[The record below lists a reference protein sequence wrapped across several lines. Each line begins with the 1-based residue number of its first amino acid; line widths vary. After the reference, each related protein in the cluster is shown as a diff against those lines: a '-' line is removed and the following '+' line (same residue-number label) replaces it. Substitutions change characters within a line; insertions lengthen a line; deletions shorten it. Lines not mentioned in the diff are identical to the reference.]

1 MVPLT
6 GSYLYA
12 VSLIVFPAVDMT
24 NTRSQDSSYV
34 LVDYENVQPKNLK
47 LLRGKPFTV
56 VVFAGANQTKIPTS
70 FVIELNERNEYGK
83 LIQIAGSGKNALDFH
98 IAYHIGKI
106 LAATPKAEIHIISRD
121 KGFDP
126 LIRYMRERDKARI
139 RRHVDIA
146 EIPALRIPA
155 SKGRDEQVAEVI
167 EKLRLRGNNR
177 PRKTTTLRNTINHL
191 LAEKLDEP
199 EMDAFLNKL
208 KKSKVISIT
217 GTKVTYNF
225 RQKRR

>member
-1 MVPLT
+1 MPT
-6 GSYLYA
+6 MNKA
-12 VSLIVFPAVDMT
+12 ADTVSF
-24 NTRSQDSSYV
+24 V
-34 LVDYENVQPKNLK
+34 LVDFENVQPRNLK
-47 LLRGKPFTV
+47 LLRNVPFKV
-56 VVFAGANQTKIPTS
+56 VVFAGANQTKIPTD
-70 FVIELNERNEYGK
+70 FVIELSERNEFGK
-83 LIQIAGSGKNALDFH
+83 LIQISGSGKNALDFH

-106 LAATPKAEIHIISRD
+106 VSDTPDAEIHIISRD

-126 LIRYMRERDKARI
+126 LIRYIRDRDQIRI

-177 PRKTTTLRNTINHL
+177 PRKTTTLRNTVNHL
-191 LAEKLDEP
+191 LAESLDDA
-199 EMDAFLNKL
+199 EMDRFIEKL
-208 KKSKVISIT
+208 KKTKVVSIN

-225 RQKRR
+225 RRRRR